1 MKLMI
6 ATALLFLVA
15 GMPARGLQQEP
26 DKAKEKDR
34 PRPVQQEEPKK
45 QEREKQRALPPE
57 KEAQQPDRQQ
67 EKQQEK
73 QLKDAQR
80 QESERQEKEAEKARR
95 QTEKQQ
101 QQGEKQQQRADK
113 DRAKQDHAARER
125 AQQPEQSSAHQTQRD
140 GGNRNARRI
149 REEDFRSHFGDEHHF
164 HVERRDDRRFRY
176 SGYWFEFSDPWPADW
191 DYADDVYIDDI
202 DGEYYLV
209 DSVHPGFRLLVIVV
223 N

>member
-15 GMPARGLQQEP
+15 GVPARGLQQEP

-34 PRPVQQEEPKK
+34 PRPEQQEEPKK

-57 KEAQQPDRQQ
+57 KEGQQPDPRQ
-67 EKQQEK
+67 EKQQ
-73 QLKDAQR
+73 
-80 QESERQEKEAEKARR
+80 AEKARR

-101 QQGEKQQQRADK
+101 QQGEKQQQQADK
-113 DRAKQDHAARER
+113 DRTRPDNAARER
-125 AQQPEQSSAHQTQRD
+125 TQRQEESSAHQTQRD
-140 GGNRNARRI
+140 GGNRNTRRI

-176 SGYWFEFSDPWPADW
+176 SGYWFEFSDPWPREW
-191 DYADDVYIDDI
+191 GYADDVYIDDI
-202 DGEYYLV
+202 DGEYYLI
-209 DSVHPGFRLLVIVV
+209 DPARPGIRLLVIVV
-223 N
+223 D